1 VGFALV
7 ALLQGGEHGVYGGV
21 GFPVVDAVEGVS
33 IGLYGMGLVSSAAGR
48 TYVARAV
55 EASMVLDLVAIVLV
69 CLGLRCYSLRCFKMQ
84 MLYRDGSGSLRRW
97 HRLYVFWTASDSC
110 WVLGI
115 RDGGHEDSWGTL
127 RSRDVIGMRRRI

>member
-33 IGLYGMGLVSSAAGR
+33 MCLNGLGLVSAAVEG

-69 CLGLRCYSLRCFKMQ
+69 CLDLRCY
-84 MLYRDGSGSLRRW
+84 
-97 HRLYVFWTASDSC
+97 
-110 WVLGI
+110 
-115 RDGGHEDSWGTL
+115 
-127 RSRDVIGMRRRI
+127 